1 MKKSGRQRR
10 SCGDKINCLVIA
22 PIRFDSNTRL
32 LISVLNA
39 IIDTNRLKKLS
50 EMASGSQRKTIAA
63 IVLEGKI

>member
-10 SCGDKINCLVIA
+10 SCGDKINCLVFA
-22 PIRFDSNTRL
+22 SSRFDLKTRSV
-32 LISVLNA
+32 ISVLNA
-39 IIDTNRLKKLS
+39 IINTNRLKKLS